1 MKYKV
6 RDIRLAKK
14 GQISHEWAKNHM
26 PILERTLDR
35 FRKTKPLKGI
45 TIGFCLHITKETS
58 VLLLGAKAWRRDDFA
73 FFSMDS
79 IYGPFYLYGH
89 VVFCPFMRDLAFFCK
104 TYVSNLVF
112 HTYSFEMHTIKSHHT
127 LR

>member
-58 VLLLGAKAWRRDDFA
+58 VLLLGAKELGATVVACGGNPLTAQDDIAAFLASKGIHVYAWTNESKRIR
-73 FFSMDS
+73 
-79 IYGPFYLYGH
+79 
-89 VVFCPFMRDLAFFCK
+89 
-104 TYVSNLVF
+104 LV
-112 HTYSFEMHTIKSHHT
+112 HLTSALT
-127 LR
+127 

>member
-58 VLLLGAKAWRRDDFA
+58 VLLLGAKSLENRNMRPLTAQDDIAA
-73 FFSMDS
+73 FLASKIRLKEENGE
-79 IYGPFYLYGH
+79 IYID
-89 VVFCPFMRDLAFFCK
+89 V
-104 TYVSNLVF
+104 
-112 HTYSFEMHTIKSHHT
+112 
-127 LR
+127 